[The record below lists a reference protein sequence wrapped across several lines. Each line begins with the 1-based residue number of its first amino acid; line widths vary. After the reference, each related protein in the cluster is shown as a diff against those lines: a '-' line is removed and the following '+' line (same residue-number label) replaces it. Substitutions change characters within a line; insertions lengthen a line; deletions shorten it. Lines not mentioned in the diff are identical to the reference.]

1 MNAQNVY
8 SIHSNYIIESVDES
22 IILYD
27 NELNLIHVIDNTGKF
42 IMEQFNGMDSLN
54 MIIIRMK
61 NEYGESF
68 SINDFSEFVDELI
81 KKGILIQND

>member
-1 MNAQNVY
+1 
-8 SIHSNYIIESVDES
+8 
-22 IILYD
+22 
-27 NELNLIHVIDNTGKF
+27 
-42 IMEQFNGMDSLN
+42 MEQFNGMDSLN